1 MGCQYVVAVALLPSR
16 HKSILRGESFFKF
29 ILCLSGSLF
38 EDETWQCIELLE
50 GNGNG
55 TGKGIEKLG
64 LSSLF
69 DRNEIGRAQF
79 GFSGN
84 SS

>member
-1 MGCQYVVAVALLPSR
+1 MGCQYVVAVALLASR

-29 ILCLSGSLF
+29 ILCLSGSPF

-50 GNGNG
+50 GNG
-55 TGKGIEKLG
+55 TVKGIEKLG